1 MKVYERLSVCVCV
14 CQCDPVCA
22 GECALAHSQ
31 LVAAERK
38 GEGRK
43 LARHTQLE
51 VQPENFSYITYT
63 PGNRNSMSGAC
74 QLEAAAACEQQN

>member
-1 MKVYERLSVCVCV
+1 MKVYERLSVCVCASV
-14 CQCDPVCA
+14 TLCA
-22 GECALAHSQ
+22 EECALAHSQ

-74 QLEAAAACEQQN
+74 QLEATAACEQQN